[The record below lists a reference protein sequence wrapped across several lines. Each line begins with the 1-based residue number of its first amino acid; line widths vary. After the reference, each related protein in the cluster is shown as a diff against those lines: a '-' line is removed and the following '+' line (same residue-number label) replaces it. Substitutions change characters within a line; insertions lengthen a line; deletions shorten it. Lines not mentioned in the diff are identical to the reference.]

1 MERAGYTKLATKI
14 ALTTLVRRGMI
25 TVTSVPSPDP
35 NDKGRYSVYAMRDNG
50 VGYIM
55 SNVNNIEL
63 RNPNRRPQLVGEPPS
78 FGWAV
83 PPLAMGI
90 LMMISH
96 SYRMTWIPL
105 VSRLSGSSRP
115 RFAKGRPFATLYN
128 TIQTL
133 SCVSIRLDFPAQRTA
148 GGDIGATAPM
158 PQAAWPMWVT
168 IPNAH
173 DSLPDQPR
181 PLDRRLILRGP
192 RSLASPRRKERGG
205 IFAQADSRGVPQ
217 IVPAEADVGEASIV

>member
-1 MERAGYTKLATKI
+1 
-14 ALTTLVRRGMI
+14 
-25 TVTSVPSPDP
+25 
-35 NDKGRYSVYAMRDNG
+35 
-50 VGYIM
+50 
-55 SNVNNIEL
+55 
-63 RNPNRRPQLVGEPPS
+63 
-78 FGWAV
+78 
-83 PPLAMGI
+83 
-90 LMMISH
+90 MISH

-105 VSRLSGSSRP
+105 VSRLSGSSRL

-217 IVPAEADVGEASIV
+217 IVPAEADVGEAPIVERGQHGEVAARLGDARRPEAGVDEVRQSMVRQRRSPLADIVPRAPSPNQKQSDTLRPNCTATLPGQADDFHGRAI